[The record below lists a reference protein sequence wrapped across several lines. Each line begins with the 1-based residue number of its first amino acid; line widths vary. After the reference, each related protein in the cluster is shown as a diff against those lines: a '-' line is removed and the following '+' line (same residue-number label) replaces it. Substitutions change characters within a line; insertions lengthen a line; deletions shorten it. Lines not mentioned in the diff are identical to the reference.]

1 MGANEAEQTPTDTS
15 SAAPAPARGQDETYD
30 VVVVGSGAAG
40 MTAALAAAKQGLS
53 VVLVEKAKHFGGSTA
68 RSGGGVWIPNNEAL
82 KASGVTDDTPAAART
97 YLLSII
103 GKDVPVERIDAYLDR
118 GPEMLSFVLRNS
130 PLKLTWV
137 PNYSD
142 YYPEAPGGRLGGR
155 SVEPKPFDLKK
166 LGKEAENLEPDVAK
180 APLGVVVTQADF
192 KWLNLMMRNPRGPAR
207 VLRVGA
213 RWMYSRATGKALVGR
228 GQALA
233 GGLRAGLLDAG
244 VPVLLDTPMRDL
256 VSTNGRVTGV
266 EVLRE
271 GAVSVLHARHGV
283 IVTSGG
289 FDHNDEMRKKYQR
302 GPIGTEWTVGAK
314 ANTGDGILA
323 GQKLGAALDLMDDA
337 WWGPSIP
344 LTGGPWFCLA
354 ERTLPGGIMVNTRGK
369 RFFNEAA
376 PYVEAVH
383 RMYGGEHGQGEGPGE
398 NVPAWMIID
407 TRYRNRYMFAGL
419 QPRAPFPGRWLK
431 AGVIVKGS
439 TIAELAERIEVPADV
454 LSETVERFN
463 GFAAKGKDEDF
474 GRGDSGYDLYYGDP
488 RNKPNA
494 TLGALEVGPFYA
506 VKIVP
511 GDLGTKG
518 GMRTDVNGRV
528 LREDG
533 SAIEG
538 LYAAGNASGPVMGH
552 TYAGPG
558 ATIGPAM
565 TFGYLAALDIAARK
579 AGNKPDNNDTKAATS
594 AH

>member
-1 MGANEAEQTPTDTS
+1 MGTTETD
-15 SAAPAPARGQDETYD
+15 TYD

-40 MTAALAAAKQGLS
+40 MTAALTAARNGLS
-53 VVLVEKAKHFGGSTA
+53 AVVVEKAARFGGSTA

-82 KASGVTDDTPAAART
+82 QASGVTDDTPEAARK

-103 GKDVPVERIDAYLDR
+103 GDDVPPERIDAYLDN
-118 GPEMLSFVLRNS
+118 GPAMLSFVLANS

-155 SVEPKPFDLKK
+155 SVEPKPFNAK
-166 LGKEAENLEPDVAK
+166 LLGDELSNLEPDVAK
-180 APLGVVVTQADF
+180 APLGVVVTQADY
-192 KWLNLMMRNPRGPAR
+192 KWLNLMMRNVRGPLR
-207 VLRVGA
+207 VLRVGL
-213 RWMYSRATGKALVGR
+213 RWMLGRLTGKALVGR

-233 GGLRAGLLDAG
+233 AGLRVGQQRAH
-244 VPVLLDTPMRDL
+244 VPVLLETPMQDL
-256 VSTNGRVTGV
+256 VSTDGRVTGV
-266 EVLRE
+266 EVLRD
-271 GAVSVLHARHGV
+271 GKPVVLQAKHGV

-289 FDHNDEMRKKYQR
+289 FDHNDEMRRKYQR
-302 GPIGTEWTVGAK
+302 APIGTDWTVGAK
-314 ANTGDGILA
+314 ANTGDGIRA
-323 GQKLGAALDLMDDA
+323 GEKLGATLEFMDDA

-354 ERTLPGGIMVNTRGK
+354 ERTLPGGIMVNTRGQ

-383 RMYGGEHGQGEGPGE
+383 RMYGGEYGQGEGPGE

-419 QPRAPFPGRWLK
+419 TPRAPFPGRWLK
-431 AGVIVKGS
+431 AGIIVKAS
-439 TIAELAERIEVPADV
+439 TLDELAQRIDVPAEA
-454 LSETVERFN
+454 LNATVARFN
-463 GFAAKGKDEDF
+463 GFARGGKDEDF
-474 GRGDSGYDLYYGDP
+474 GRGDSGYDRYYGDP
-488 RNKPNA
+488 RNKPNPS
-494 TLGALEVGPFYA
+494 LGALEVPPFYA
-506 VKIVP
+506 VKILP

-518 GMRTDVNGRV
+518 GMRTDVHGRV
-528 LREDG
+528 LRADD
-533 SAIEG
+533 SAIDG

-565 TFGYLAALDIAARK
+565 TFGYLAALDIAAH
-579 AGNKPDNNDTKAATS
+579 ATTATEETTN